1 MMLEKVPQ
9 KHGHLRLFY
18 RSSISGGSCKW
29 NTDPT
34 EYNTGIKLTNGTY
47 KNKLLLYSLHTEH
60 YEVVW
65 WQDPSPRTLIISIHQ
80 EQPGQ
85 GLEKKLSVSVYLD
98 KLYQNTQTH
107 MEKFSFTAQTR

>member
-65 WQDPSPRTLIISIHQ
+65 WQDPSPRTLIISINQ

-85 GLEKKLSVSVYLD
+85 GLEKIECFGL
-98 KLYQNTQTH
+98 
-107 MEKFSFTAQTR
+107 FG